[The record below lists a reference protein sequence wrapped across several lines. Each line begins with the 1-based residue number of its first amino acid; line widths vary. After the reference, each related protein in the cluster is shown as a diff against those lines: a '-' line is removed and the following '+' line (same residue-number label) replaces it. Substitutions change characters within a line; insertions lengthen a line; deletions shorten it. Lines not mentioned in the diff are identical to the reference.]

1 MNGEDNNSNI
11 YSIKNNKKNMEY
23 LDKYD
28 QLVKVL
34 TEEIEIDG
42 KKFNLKEDFERFF
55 IKGNKTAGT
64 RIRKVMQEIKKIT
77 QDVRNDVQEYKSKI

>member
-1 MNGEDNNSNI
+1 
-11 YSIKNNKKNMEY
+11 MEY

-34 TEEIEIDG
+34 TEEVEIDG
-42 KKFNLKEDFERFF
+42 KKFNLKEDFEKFF
-55 IKGNKTAGT
+55 IKGNRTAGT
-64 RIRKVMQEIKKIT
+64 RIRKVMQEIKKLT

>member
-1 MNGEDNNSNI
+1 
-11 YSIKNNKKNMEY
+11 MEY

-34 TEEIEIDG
+34 TEEVEIDG
-42 KKFNLKEDFERFF
+42 KRFNLKDDFEKFF

-64 RIRKVMQEIKKIT
+64 RIRKVMQEIKKLT
-77 QDVRNDVQEYKSKI
+77 QEVRNDVQEYKEKI